1 MTEQFITTNGIKL
14 HYIEYKTE
22 GRPVMILLHGL
33 TANAHAFD
41 GLVAKGLDKYFH
53 LVMPDLRGRGL
64 SDKPAFNYSL
74 ADHARDILGL
84 MDHLGVEGIVLGGH
98 SYGAFLSTYIAVHYP
113 ERVSRLVILDA
124 AAEMNPNSLEMLGPT
139 LGRLDKT
146 YASFDTYLGEMKA
159 APQNTFWDE
168 SMFSYYHADVH
179 FRDDGTVNPY
189 PNLANII
196 RIATGLGTEPWKE
209 TFGKVTQPAILINA
223 VDNYTMDEPLL
234 PDFKA
239 METVELMPDCKY
251 VKVDGNH
258 QTMLYGPGA
267 VQTAHAIEAFAG

>member
-1 MTEQFITTNGIKL
+1 MTEHFITTNEIKL
-14 HYIEYKTE
+14 HYIEYPAENK
-22 GRPVMILLHGL
+22 PLLILLHGL

-41 GLVAKGLDKYFH
+41 GLVAKGLGNHFR
-53 LVMPDLRGRGL
+53 LAMPDLRGRGL
-64 SDKPAFNYSL
+64 SDKPAFKYSV

-84 MDHLGVEGIVLGGH
+84 IEHLGGDRVLLGGH

-113 ERVSRLVILDA
+113 EKVEKLIILDA
-124 AAEMNPNSLEMLGPT
+124 AIEMNPNSLEMLGPT

-146 YASFDTYLGEMKA
+146 YPSFDAYLDEMKA

-168 SMFSYYHADVH
+168 SMVSYYHADVH
-179 FRDDGTVNPY
+179 FREDGTVNPY

-196 RIATGLGTEPWKE
+196 RVATGLGAEPWKE
-209 TFGKVTQPAILINA
+209 TFGKVKQPALLINA
-223 VDNYTMDEPLL
+223 VDDYTMEEPLL

-239 METVELMPDCKY
+239 METVAIMPDCKY

-267 VQTAHAIEAFAG
+267 AQVVHAITPFAG